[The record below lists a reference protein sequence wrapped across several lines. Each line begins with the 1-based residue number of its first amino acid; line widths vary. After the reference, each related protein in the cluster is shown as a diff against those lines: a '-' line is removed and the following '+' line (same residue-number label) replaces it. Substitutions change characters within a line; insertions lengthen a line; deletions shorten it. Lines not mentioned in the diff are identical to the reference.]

1 MQHSYLASSW
11 LTLLTPSPAVGP
23 LVGGFINQYTDW
35 RWSFYVL
42 LIWAGFQLALI
53 ILIVPETYH
62 PVLLRQKAI
71 KLRKQTGEPR
81 WQAPIE
87 RLDRSVAKTVLWS
100 CIRPFQLLFLE
111 PMVSESKFVSF
122 QIKRAFV
129 RGFANHI
136 WE

>member
-1 MQHSYLASSW
+1 
-11 LTLLTPSPAVGP
+11 

-42 LIWAGFQLALI
+42 LIWAGVLLCLI
-53 ILIVPETYH
+53 ILFVPETYH
-62 PVLLRQKAI
+62 PVILRKKAI

-87 RLDRSVAKTVLWS
+87 KLDRSVARTVMWS

-111 PMVSESKFVSF
+111 PMVSSREVYLIPN
-122 QIKRAFV
+122 QARVWTQRREPYPGLI
-129 RGFANHI
+129 
-136 WE
+136 